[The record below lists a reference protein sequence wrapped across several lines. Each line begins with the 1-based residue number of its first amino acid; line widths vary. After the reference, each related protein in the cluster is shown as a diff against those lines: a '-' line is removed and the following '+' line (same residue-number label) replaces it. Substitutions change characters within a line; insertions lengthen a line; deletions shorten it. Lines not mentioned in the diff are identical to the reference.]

1 VTVLDWDHNAYYHR
15 LLLRELPT
23 RCRRVLDV
31 GCGAGSFASRLAQRV
46 EYVDAIDRS
55 PVMLEIAGRRS
66 PDNVTCVLG
75 DAFTYPL
82 PDGYDAIFSI
92 CALHHMDLEQA
103 LLRLA
108 ALLRPGGVL
117 AVIAL
122 PREDL
127 RHEFPAELIAAVGH
141 RLLGAMFLIARTVGR
156 SNWFAK
162 DSTQSA
168 MPVMLSPELT
178 SREVAHLAGALLPG
192 VRVRRLVFW
201 RYLLRW
207 KKPIA

>member
-1 VTVLDWDHNAYYHR
+1 VLDWDHNAYYHR

-46 EYVDAIDRS
+46 ERVDAIDRS

-75 DAFTYPL
+75 DALTYPL
-82 PDGYDAIFSI
+82 PNDGYDAIFSI
-92 CALHHMDLEQA
+92 CALHHMDLEHA
-103 LLRLA
+103 LLRFA
-108 ALLRPGGVL
+108 GLLRPGGVL

-127 RHEFPAELIAAVGH
+127 RREFPTELIAAVGH
-141 RLLGAMFLIARTVGR
+141 RLLGAVFLIARTMGR
-156 SNWFAK
+156 RDWFAK

-168 MPVMLSPELT
+168 MPVVLSPELT

-207 KKPIA
+207 QKPA